1 MTDKRDEPRPVA
13 LPRPQPTRIRAPR
26 VPPLRRLS
34 VAEMAAIA
42 HQRGWSS
49 FAGLELL
56 TQRGLLWRGEVFD
69 DGREWPAWIVTD
81 STRRNTQARRLDG
94 RLWHGIGDKKAK
106 SLPGSDPSW
115 PIGAAAIGA
124 RSVVVLSEGQPDFC
138 ATLFVAWWEAVDTDS
153 IAPVCMTG
161 AGNSIRADAL
171 PLFAG
176 RRVRIAVHADSQ
188 GRDAGERWAHQL
200 YGAGAI
206 AVDGFH
212 FDGLTKRD
220 GKPVEDLADF
230 AGLLKQD
237 DGPTACLLKDFAVT
251 SENRIGDQL

>member
-1 MTDKRDEPRPVA
+1 MGLAALDPPYVSATESHHGFASTCPTMTV
-13 LPRPQPTRIRAPR
+13 
-26 VPPLRRLS
+26 
-34 VAEMAAIA
+34 
-42 HQRGWSS
+42 
-49 FAGLELL
+49 
-56 TQRGLLWRGEVFD
+56 WR
-69 DGREWPAWIVTD
+69 
-81 STRRNTQARRLDG
+81 
-94 RLWHGIGDKKAK
+94 
-106 SLPGSDPSW
+106 
-115 PIGAAAIGA
+115 
-124 RSVVVLSEGQPDFC
+124 C
-138 ATLFVAWWEAVDTDS
+138 
-153 IAPVCMTG
+153 